1 MIFHIP
7 HSSTAIP
14 AEVRGSIVLDDVELD
29 AEILAM
35 TDHFTDELFGS
46 FAGAKDSVAQFGV
59 SRLVVDVERFPDDS
73 QETMAE
79 RGMGVVYT
87 RTSKLGILRNPISS
101 AEREALLNKYYWP
114 HHQNLEDC
122 VKSALET
129 EGYAFVL
136 DCHSF
141 PSRVLPYEDAHQEQ
155 RPDFCLGTDEYH
167 TPTGLVEL
175 VKRYFDDIGYRVAID
190 TPFSGALVPSGY
202 FRTDKSVS
210 ALMIEVNR
218 KLYMNETTGH
228 KDLVEFKRTKE
239 VIGNAIELIQAYF
252 DSDIFCKA
260 DVNVNTRTAPE
271 IKY

>member
-1 MIFHIP
+1 MIFHVP

-14 AEVRGSIVLDDVELD
+14 VEVRGFIVLGDAELD

-35 TDHFTDELFGS
+35 TDHFTDELFGT
-46 FAGAKDSVAQFGV
+46 FAGERDFVAQFGV

-73 QETMAE
+73 QERMAQ

-87 RTSKLGILRNPISS
+87 RTSKLEILRNPISS

-122 VKSALET
+122 VKSALKT

-141 PSRVLPYEDAHQEQ
+141 PSRALPYEDAQHEP

-167 TPTGLVEL
+167 TPAGLVEL
-175 VKRYFDDIGYRVAID
+175 VKRYFDDKGYRVAIN

-202 FRTDKSVS
+202 FRTHESVS

-218 KLYMNETTGH
+218 KLYMDEVTGR

-239 VIGNAIELIQAYF
+239 AIENAIELMQAYF
-252 DSDIFCKA
+252 DSELINNDIIG
-260 DVNVNTRTAPE
+260 E
-271 IKY
+271 IKIYAK